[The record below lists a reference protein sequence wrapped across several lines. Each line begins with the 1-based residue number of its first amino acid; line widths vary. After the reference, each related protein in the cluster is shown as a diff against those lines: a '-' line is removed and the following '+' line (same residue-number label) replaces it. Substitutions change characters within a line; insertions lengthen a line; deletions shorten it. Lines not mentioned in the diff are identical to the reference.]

1 MQLPLADGFMGIT
14 TGQWALF
21 GAVVALIFA
30 VRRWR
35 LNVWKQRHAA
45 KAVAKGEL
53 VKESAAKPGKVP
65 SALNVREV
73 TTEIHAMLGD
83 LEETARRVIAQFDNR
98 RVRLEQLIAEADERI
113 KKLESLAGAEPNA
126 VKATPAVNVSRE
138 ATQMLN
144 RLREERGAPPANEDP
159 AYQPVYQL
167 ADQGKTSREIGQAL
181 GRQPGAR
188 REHAAADLASDMVG
202 QLAKKGRRAIRVGLP
217 REIDI
222 VHVDRCPP

>member
-21 GAVVALIFA
+21 AAVVALIFA
-30 VRRWR
+30 IRRWR
-35 LNVWKQRHAA
+35 LNVWQQRQAS
-45 KAVAKGEL
+45 KMREREL
-53 VKESAAKPGKVP
+53 PLPTARGNSMRDSNMAGLPGKVP

-98 RVRLEQLIAEADERI
+98 RVRLEQMIAEADERI
-113 KKLESLAGAEPNA
+113 KKLESLAGTTQPV
-126 VKATPAVNVSRE
+126 VKAAVPVNVSRE
-138 ATQMLN
+138 ATQALN

-181 GRQPGAR
+181 GRQPG
-188 REHAAADLASDMVG
+188 EIELILA
-202 QLAKKGRRAIRVGLP
+202 LRGRQRV
-217 REIDI
+217 
-222 VHVDRCPP
+222 